1 MYRALKTAQADVN
14 ETLLKFADE
23 VIQVVEDKMS
33 SSMGNQSNEIKEL
46 RDMIKSLSSTTSS
59 ILNFLVSQ
67 KLASSAIDTAQ
78 TIPSIQPTA
87 TSLDLQNVGADI
99 IPSGDDYEEVD
110 QSCIDAEEDNEVEV
124 EEEEVEVEEEEVE
137 VEEEEVEVEEE
148 EVEVEEEEVEVEEEE
163 VEVEEE
169 EEGVEVEEWL
179 YKGVMYF
186 KDTENTVYVNDNGE
200 VGDAIGRYYPVLN
213 KVKKL

>member
-33 SSMGNQSNEIKEL
+33 STVNNQSNEIKEL

-67 KLASSAIDTAQ
+67 KLATSAIDTAQ

-99 IPSGDDYEEVD
+99 IPSSDYEEVD
-110 QSCIDAEEDNEVEV
+110 QSEIDADEDNEVEVEVEEEEVEVEEEEIEV

-137 VEEEEVEVEEE
+137 VEEE
-148 EVEVEEEEVEVEEEE
+148 
-163 VEVEEE
+163 EVEEE

>member
-33 SSMGNQSNEIKEL
+33 STVNNQSNEIKEL
-46 RDMIKSLSSTTSS
+46 RDMIKSLSNTTSS

-67 KLASSAIDTAQ
+67 KLASSVIDTAQ

-99 IPSGDDYEEVD
+99 IPSSDYEEVD
-110 QSCIDAEEDNEVEV
+110 QSEIDAEEDNEVEV
-124 EEEEVEVEEEEVE
+124 EEVEEEVEEVEEEEEEVEEEEVE
-137 VEEEEVEVEEE
+137 EEEEEEV
-148 EVEVEEEEVEVEEEE
+148 
-163 VEVEEE
+163 E

-186 KDTENTVYVNDNGE
+186 KDTENIVYVNDNGE